1 MINLLRESHGNIKKS
16 LKIPSWVIRSRNQRR
31 IISSRENMKQRPQ
44 EGIQCQSFDAMG
56 YERDIYKKNIIFR
69 NIGSCD
75 TEYSLSMFNT
85 RFRIIQGSPWQ
96 RFYCYTVRV
105 TSTYVNSAYYTLNL
119 SIRYLPI
126 AGCTFTK
133 GQWVFFAFFPIS
145 FSHKIAA
152 VILKI
157 I

>member
-1 MINLLRESHGNIKKS
+1 
-16 LKIPSWVIRSRNQRR
+16 
-31 IISSRENMKQRPQ
+31 
-44 EGIQCQSFDAMG
+44 MG

-133 GQWVFFAFFPIS
+133 CQWVFFAFFPIS

-157 I
+157 IWKLRYTTITHQNAYLLTGFDSSDFIRHM